1 MVRGSYSLH
10 LHFSVLN
17 RVLRGRA
24 GYWSSWQAEARDS
37 ADMKAFLGL
46 GPDDRCLGVFLLG
59 TAAPGAVDGYRA
71 VRGPVEAKVDWR
83 LD

>member
-1 MVRGSYSLH
+1 
-10 LHFSVLN
+10 
-17 RVLRGRA
+17 
-24 GYWSSWQAEARDS
+24 
-37 ADMKAFLGL
+37 MKAFLGL

-71 VRGPVEAKVDWR
+71 MRGPAEAKVDWR